1 MNLTL
6 ENLEICINAAK
17 ENKAKYFAV
26 LVDIVNSEGPE
37 IIVNEFNNFD
47 SKLAYYKGAYNN
59 DLTLKSFNGIKII
72 GFTYANSFSEIEED
86 LIY

>member
-26 LVDIVNSEGPE
+26 LVDIVNNEEPE
-37 IIVNEFNNFD
+37 IIVNEFANFD
-47 SKLAYYKGAYNN
+47 SKLAYYKDAYNN
-59 DLTLKSFNGIKII
+59 DLTLKNCNDIKIV

-86 LIY
+86 LVY